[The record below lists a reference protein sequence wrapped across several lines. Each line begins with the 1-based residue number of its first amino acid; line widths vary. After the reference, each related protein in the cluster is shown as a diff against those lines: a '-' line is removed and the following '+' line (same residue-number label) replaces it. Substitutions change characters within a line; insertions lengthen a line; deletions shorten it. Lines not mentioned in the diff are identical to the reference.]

1 MKNENRVRMDRG
13 IAGVEPD
20 SALAAPL
27 QHSRI
32 RAAVDKAKR
41 SLMIR
46 TVAAVDTVQY
56 MTYRL
61 WLREWQREHRG
72 CLLSLIRGFHPVDVY
87 SWRMTT
93 VLLPY
98 WASLSI
104 SYLNTE
110 IQ

>member
-27 QHSRI
+27 RHSRI

-61 WLREWQREHRG
+61 RLRG
-72 CLLSLIRGFHPVDVY
+72 CNGWKITGADCF
-87 SWRMTT
+87 
-93 VLLPY
+93 LPY
-98 WASLSI
+98 GAFTPLTCI
-104 SYLNTE
+104 LGE
-110 IQ
+110 